1 MEKSFIYSLYDT
13 FSLMEFCGNKLNNE
27 YEIKEVISKNYI
39 MDESIRSAFL
49 KYISIKVKKYNN
61 DDEFKTLSFGI
72 KNNISLYQLI
82 IPLTEYEVCEKIK
95 RFFGNLSIE
104 IIWGILF
111 GVLNIIDSFRL
122 DVNSI
127 ITEENWYYSKAPNSK
142 VMLSKPYFY
151 NSLRNYSDTLS
162 YYDLVTAYLKATSH
176 SPIGGMQSVETFDVE
191 KVLIEDEQY
200 FQIVIPN
207 THLTYIEFLEKVFSN
222 EELIKHI
229 QQYYKSKYISLKK
242 IEAGLQIILFYFKQ
256 LESPVKEKNT
266 TKTNLS
272 KIINQNNTY
281 SNIKLEKGKV
291 FDGIYENCIFENID
305 FSKISIEAEF
315 LRCKFI
321 NCNFSNSD
329 WGSYDCRKIPLL
341 ELEFINCSH
350 LPKDIC
356 FLDMLKRCNI
366 KKYHF

>member
-1 MEKSFIYSLYDT
+1 MEKNFIYSLYNT
-13 FSLMEFCGNKLNNE
+13 FSLMEFYENNLGNE

-49 KYISIKVKKYNN
+49 KYISIKVKKYNE
-61 DDEFKTLSFGI
+61 DEFKTLSFGI
-72 KNNISLYQLI
+72 KNNMDLYELI
-82 IPLTEYEVCEKIK
+82 IPLTEYEACEKIK
-95 RFFGNLSIE
+95 SIFGNLSIE
-104 IIWGILF
+104 SIWGILF

-122 DVNSI
+122 DVNPI
-127 ITEENWYYSKAPNSK
+127 IKEENWYYSKSQNSK

-151 NSLRNYSDTLS
+151 NSLKDYSETLS
-162 YYDLVTAYLKATSH
+162 YYDLVTAYLRATSH

-191 KVLIEDEQY
+191 KVLIEDKEY

-207 THLTYIEFLEKVFSN
+207 THLTYMEFLEKVFSN
-222 EELIKHI
+222 KELIKYI
-229 QQYYKSKYISLKK
+229 QQYYKSKQLSLKK

-266 TKTNLS
+266 TKENLS
-272 KIINQNNTY
+272 KIINKNNTF
-281 SNIKLEKGKV
+281 SNINLEKSKI

-305 FSKISIEAEF
+305 FSEISIEAEF

-321 NCNFSNSD
+321 NCNFRNSD
-329 WGSYDCRKIPLL
+329 WGNYDCRKIPLL
-341 ELEFINCSH
+341 ELDFISCRN
-350 LPKDIC
+350 LPKDTS

-366 KKYHF
+366 KQYDF

>member
-1 MEKSFIYSLYDT
+1 
-13 FSLMEFCGNKLNNE
+13 
-27 YEIKEVISKNYI
+27 
-39 MDESIRSAFL
+39 
-49 KYISIKVKKYNN
+49 
-61 DDEFKTLSFGI
+61 
-72 KNNISLYQLI
+72 
-82 IPLTEYEVCEKIK
+82 
-95 RFFGNLSIE
+95 
-104 IIWGILF
+104 
-111 GVLNIIDSFRL
+111 VLNIIDSFRL